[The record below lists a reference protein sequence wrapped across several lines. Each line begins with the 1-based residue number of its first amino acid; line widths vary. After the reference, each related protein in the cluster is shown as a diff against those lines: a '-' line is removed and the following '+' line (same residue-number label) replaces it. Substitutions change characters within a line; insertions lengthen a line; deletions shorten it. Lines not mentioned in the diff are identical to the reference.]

1 MEYKETKWKV
11 FFSLIRKTRISINLF
26 IIAMILT
33 AISATAS
40 TLVPHFLKKI
50 IDSYNS
56 KNTIHS
62 LDLTALIGIF
72 LSSAILGAIGSYM
85 LSVEGLKVVAN
96 LRMLLWRKMVK
107 LPIGFYD
114 KNRSADIASRFV
126 NDTSVIYNL
135 VSNSF
140 SQFVNAVLM
149 ILFCGFWLFYY
160 DWQLTLIIIVAIPLY
175 LIFFIPLGKIL
186 AKLSKLT
193 QTFTGNLNVRAVE
206 TISAIKLVKSS
217 TAEEFQ
223 IQKGSQDIER
233 LQNISLKQAKWMVLV
248 NPVINLIMMIIIV
261 TIIMVGGVK
270 LANGDLSPGTFIAFL
285 TLIFYVI
292 GPITN
297 FGLFFTQ
304 LQKTIGATERVSQL
318 LSESEEL
325 QSEGE
330 DLTITNNDL
339 VIRDLRFYYSENDTF
354 SLKNI
359 NLTIKGGTTNALVGP
374 SGSGKTTLISLLERY
389 YKPTSGTIFMDG
401 KDIETFSLKSWRNQI
416 GYVSQE
422 HSLISGTIR
431 ENLLFGLNEIPD
443 EEKIID
449 ACKSAYAWEFVGK
462 FTNGLDTDIGEKGL
476 NLSGGQ
482 KQRIAIARMFLK
494 DPKIIFL
501 DEATSNLD
509 SQSEKFVNEAMVK
522 IIKGRTSIVIAHRL
536 STIINADNIVF
547 MENGEVTGNGKHHE
561 LKNNHQ
567 LYRQFCEQQFK
578 ETKND
583 LQESS

>member
-193 QTFTGNLNVRAVE
+193 QTLTGNLNVRAVE

-462 FTNGLDTDIGEKGL
+462 FTKGLDTDIGEKGL

-522 IIKGRTSIVIAHRL
+522 IMKGRTSIVIAHRL

>member
-193 QTFTGNLNVRAVE
+193 QTLTGNLNVRAVE

-509 SQSEKFVNEAMVK
+509 SQSEKFVNEAMMK

-536 STIINADNIVF
+536 STIINADNIIF
-547 MENGEVTGNGKHHE
+547 MENGEVTGIGKHHE

>member
-1 MEYKETKWKV
+1 
-11 FFSLIRKTRISINLF
+11 
-26 IIAMILT
+26 MILT

-56 KNTIHS
+56 TNTIHS

-96 LRMLLWRKMVK
+96 LRILLWRKIVK

-140 SQFVNAVLM
+140 SQFVNAILM

-193 QTFTGNLNVRAVE
+193 QTLTGNLNVRAVE

-318 LSESEEL
+318 LSESEEV

-416 GYVSQE
+416 GYVSQD

-431 ENLLFGLNEIPD
+431 ENLL
-443 EEKIID
+443 
-449 ACKSAYAWEFVGK
+449 W
-462 FTNGLDTDIGEKGL
+462 
-476 NLSGGQ
+476 
-482 KQRIAIARMFLK
+482 
-494 DPKIIFL
+494 
-501 DEATSNLD
+501 
-509 SQSEKFVNEAMVK
+509 
-522 IIKGRTSIVIAHRL
+522 
-536 STIINADNIVF
+536 
-547 MENGEVTGNGKHHE
+547 
-561 LKNNHQ
+561 
-567 LYRQFCEQQFK
+567 FK
-578 ETKND
+578 
-583 LQESS
+583 

>member
-193 QTFTGNLNVRAVE
+193 QTLTGNLNVRAVE

>member
-11 FFSLIRKTRISINLF
+11 FFSVIRKTRISINLF

-56 KNTIHS
+56 TNTINS
-62 LDLTALIGIF
+62 MDLTALIGIF

-96 LRMLLWRKMVK
+96 LRILLWRKIVK
-107 LPIGFYD
+107 LPIDFYD

-140 SQFVNAVLM
+140 SQFVNAILM

-193 QTFTGNLNVRAVE
+193 QTLTGNLNIRAVE

-223 IQKGSQDIER
+223 VQKGSQDIESV
-233 LQNISLKQAKWMVLV
+233 QNISLKQAKWMVLV

-270 LANGDLSPGTFIAFL
+270 LSHGDLSPGTFIAFL

-318 LSESEEL
+318 LSESEEV

-359 NLTIKGGTTNALVGP
+359 NLIIKGGTTNALVGP

-401 KDIETFSLKSWRNQI
+401 KNIETFSLKSWRNQI
-416 GYVSQE
+416 GYVSQD

-431 ENLLFGLNEIPD
+431 ENLVFGLNEIPD

-449 ACKSAYAWEFVGK
+449 ACKSAYAWEFVEK
-462 FTNGLDTDIGEKGL
+462 FANGLDTNIGEKGL

-482 KQRIAIARMFLK
+482 QQRIAIARMFLK

-509 SQSEKFVNEAMVK
+509 SQSEKFVNEAIGK

-536 STIINADNIVF
+536 STIINADNIIF
-547 MENGEVTGNGKHHE
+547 MENGEVTGNGKHYE
-561 LKNNHQ
+561 LKNNHK

>member
-193 QTFTGNLNVRAVE
+193 QTLTGNLNVRAVE

-509 SQSEKFVNEAMVK
+509 SQSEKFVNEAMMK

-536 STIINADNIVF
+536 STIINADNIIF